1 MNFESLFQLNPQVW
15 PYAVMMFLRIVSV
28 IFFMPIFGD
37 STIPGRVRLLLS
49 LAMSICLWP
58 VVEGEIHSTSGF
70 IQWSPLTLGI
80 ATLREVFF
88 GFSIGFAAKLLTF
101 AASIASHIVGVN
113 MGFQTATLFTAQT
126 NTQESAFSSLK
137 IWMVTILLLTFNIH
151 HIFIRGI
158 IESFST
164 VAIASNIDAQIL
176 INVIVQTI
184 VSSFDIGLRIAG
196 PLLLIQ
202 SLTTIALGLLNRALP
217 QLNAFVISFP
227 VSFVLSMVVLFFTA
241 SAFVRLIGQKGA
253 QLEIAAFTNV
263 QKAFEQKESR

>member
-1 MNFESLFQLNPQVW
+1 MNFESLFQLDPKVW

-28 IFFMPIFGD
+28 LFFMPIFGD

-58 VVEGEIHSTSGF
+58 SVENQIHSAQGF
-70 IQWSPLTLGI
+70 IQWSPLTLGL

-88 GFSIGFAAKLLTF
+88 GFSVGFTAKLLTF

-126 NTQESAFSSLK
+126 GTQESAFSSLK
-137 IWMVTILLLTFNIH
+137 IWMITILILTFNIH
-151 HIFIRGI
+151 HIFIQGI
-158 IESFST
+158 VQSFT
-164 VAIASNIDAQIL
+164 QVAIASQIDAQVL
-176 INVIVQTI
+176 INVTVQTI
-184 VSSFDIGLRIAG
+184 VSSFEIGLRIAG

-202 SLTTIALGLLNRALP
+202 TLTTISLGLLNRTLP

-227 VSFVLSMVVLFFTA
+227 VSFVLSMIVLFFSA
-241 SAFVRLIGQKGA
+241 SAFVRLIGQRGA
-253 QLEIAAFTNV
+253 QLEVTAFNHI
-263 QKAFEQKESR
+263 QKAFEQKE

>member
-58 VVEGEIHSTSGF
+58 VVEGQIHSSPGF
-70 IQWSPLTLGI
+70 IQWSPLTLAL

-88 GFSIGFAAKLLTF
+88 GFAVGFTAKLLTF
-101 AASIASHIVGVN
+101 AASIAAQIVGVN

-126 NTQESAFSSLK
+126 GTQESAFSSLK
-137 IWMVTILLLTFNIH
+137 IWMITILLLTFNIH
-151 HIFIRGI
+151 HIFIQGI
-158 IESFST
+158 VESFTT
-164 VAIASNIDAQIL
+164 VAIASSIDAQIL
-176 INVIVQTI
+176 LNVIVQTV
-184 VSSFDIGLRIAG
+184 VSSFEIGLRIAG

-227 VSFVLSMVVLFFTA
+227 VSFVLSMIVLFFSA
-241 SAFVRLIGQKGA
+241 SAFVRLIGQKGS
-253 QLEIAAFTNV
+253 QIEVAAFTNV
-263 QKAFEQKESR
+263 RKAFEQKD